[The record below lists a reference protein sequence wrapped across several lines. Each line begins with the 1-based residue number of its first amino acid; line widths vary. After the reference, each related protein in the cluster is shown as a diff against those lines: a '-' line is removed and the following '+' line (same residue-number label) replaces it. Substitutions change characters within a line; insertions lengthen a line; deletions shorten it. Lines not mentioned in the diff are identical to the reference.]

1 MTNSAEVD
9 RLIELGRKHYQE
21 GYEQLNHREA
31 VIDFAYYNLALDGYY
46 VTREQVE
53 EAYDKQG

>member
-1 MTNSAEVD
+1 MSAEVGYW
-9 RLIELGRKHYQE
+9 IELGRRRYQE
-21 GYEQLNHREA
+21 GHAQLNRREV

-53 EAYDKQG
+53 EAYDKQE